1 MEARASLY
9 AQRSSSPEAS
19 VAYIFPPSE
28 ARIEAPIMSAAP
40 PHAMTPMASS
50 VMSRVSM
57 AKKVAKIGVVA

>member
-1 MEARASLY
+1 M
-9 AQRSSSPEAS
+9 EAS